1 MTERARDAVLEPLTA
16 GIGLRW
22 WLLMAVI
29 AGALGG
35 FETLDM
41 HSVQRQQL
49 SQGTAHAL
57 SGQTAPAHSRRR
69 RRRPAAAAATDAA

>member
-29 AGALGG
+29 AGAFGG

-69 RRRPAAAAATDAA
+69 KRRPAAAAATDAA